1 MYFDGT
7 IFLYTEG
14 FSFWRLQFLIV
25 KARISEEF
33 FAFPCELFPVLTLL
47 RMVLSDKTMNKASA
61 SVHMNNL
68 YRVVQYCENQTEC
81 RRAQLLEYFGETGF
95 DSAGCSKNQ
104 ATICDNCSCAAE
116 MVDMDVTQVAKMI
129 VESVNTLIHRGNSNW
144 KRPMAQLTLKHLVDV
159 FKVRFWHLINNLF
172 GNLSTYMYQSCKWL
186 YCNDGIVMMMV
197 ALMVLGIT
205 MCLYLCGEGLIPAI
219 CSCLI
224 MISPQSHECYRNGFL
239 RVLDFPSQ

>member
-1 MYFDGT
+1 
-7 IFLYTEG
+7 
-14 FSFWRLQFLIV
+14 
-25 KARISEEF
+25 
-33 FAFPCELFPVLTLL
+33 
-47 RMVLSDKTMNKASA
+47 MVLSDKTMNKASA

-95 DSAGCSKNQ
+95 DSAECSENQ

-159 FKVRFWHLINNLF
+159 FKVRF
-172 GNLSTYMYQSCKWL
+172 
-186 YCNDGIVMMMV
+186 
-197 ALMVLGIT
+197 
-205 MCLYLCGEGLIPAI
+205 
-219 CSCLI
+219 
-224 MISPQSHECYRNGFL
+224 
-239 RVLDFPSQ
+239 